1 MKTAVIIL
9 GHGSRSGKAD
19 EQIKHVAAEVRK
31 SFGSAIVEHA
41 FLQYMKPV
49 AEEVLEQCIRLGAR
63 KIVVVPF
70 FLQPGTHVTGHIPQF
85 IDKARKLYPEVDIQA
100 TDFAG
105 SHPLMTD
112 IVLSLLSR
120 EVGPDH

>member
-41 FLQYMKPV
+41 FLQYAKPG
-49 AEEVLEQCIRLGAR
+49 AEEVLEQCIRLGAS
-63 KIVVVPF
+63 KVVIVPF
-70 FLQPGTHVTGHIPQF
+70 FLQPGAHVAKHIPELREKAKKLHPDVDIKVTG
-85 IDKARKLYPEVDIQA
+85 
-100 TDFAG
+100 FAG
-105 SHPLMTD
+105 SHPLMID
-112 IVLSLLSR
+112 IVLGLLR
-120 EVGPDH
+120 GDER

>member
-31 SFGSAIVEHA
+31 SIGSAIVKHA
-41 FLQYMKPV
+41 FLQYMKPG
-49 AEEVLEQCIRLGAR
+49 AEEVLEQCIRLGAN
-63 KIVVVPF
+63 KIVIVPF
-70 FLQPGTHVTGHIPQF
+70 FLQPGTHVIKHIPELRE
-85 IDKARKLYPEVDIQA
+85 KVKKLHPDVDIKV

-105 SHPLMTD
+105 SHPLMID
-112 IVLSLLSR
+112 IVLGLLR
-120 EVGPDH
+120 RNER